1 MIKKLKLLL
10 EYLEGEL
17 DPDRQFTIIERH
29 KKTLN
34 WEPVDK
40 LPLVITFPFPEKVI
54 WQPFPFKEA
63 FEDQE
68 KMLYNELVNA
78 FDTSIVLHKE
88 VDDDLPYTIRVNFG
102 TVVIASLFG
111 GNVEQREN
119 NPPWVRKLEEPDAY
133 SIISEVDPFDFSK
146 GLCGRLIDT
155 YEYFNEVLS
164 IYPVLN
170 SSIKIV
176 LPDLQGP
183 VDTLEMLRGSE
194 LFMDFITNPEIVH
207 DSLDLMATAQI
218 GLAKHLQQ
226 FTSDHPEGFSFQ
238 HAMLIKGNILIR
250 DDSVIMISPEMYR
263 EQVAVHDEKVLNA
276 MAGGGIHSCGKID
289 FCLKE
294 ILKLPSI
301 NCFDFGQSYL
311 NDVES
316 IYYLAKER
324 KTPLI
329 RVQVSKRDL
338 VDAKIKDLFPTGISL
353 IYPAVSYEEA
363 KEVSALYTYH
373 I

>member
-1 MIKKLKLLL
+1 MIKNLKLLL

-17 DPDRQFTIIERH
+17 NPDRQSTIIERH
-29 KKTLN
+29 KKALN

-40 LPLVITFPFPEKVI
+40 LPLIITYPFPEEVV
-54 WQPFPFKEA
+54 WQPLPFKEA

-68 KMLYNELVNA
+68 KMLYNELVKA
-78 FDTSIVLHKE
+78 FDTSIVLHNE
-88 VDDDLPYTIRVNFG
+88 IDDDLPYTIRVNFG

-111 GNVEQREN
+111 GNVEQIED
-119 NPPWVRKLEEPDAY
+119 NPPWVRKLEEPEAY
-133 SIISEVDPFDFSK
+133 SIISDVDPLDFSN
-146 GLCGRLIDT
+146 GVCARLIQT

-164 IYPVLN
+164 KYPVLN

-194 LFMDFITNPEIVH
+194 LFTDFITNPEIVH
-207 DSLDLMATAQI
+207 DLLNLMSTAQI

-226 FTSDHPEGFSFQ
+226 FTSNHPEGFSFQ

-276 MAGGGIHSCGKID
+276 MEGGGIHSCGKID
-289 FCLKE
+289 YCLKE

-301 NCFDFGQSYL
+301 KCFDFGQSYL
-311 NDVES
+311 NDVEGS
-316 IYYLAKER
+316 YSMAKER
-324 KTPLI
+324 KIPLI
-329 RVQVSKRDL
+329 RVQVSKKDL
-338 VDAKIKDLFPTGISL
+338 IDAKVKDLYPTGISL

-363 KEVSALYTYH
+363 KEVNALYT
-373 I
+373 

>member
-119 NPPWVRKLEEPDAY
+119 NPPWVRKLQEPDAY

-226 FTSDHPEGFSFQ
+226 FTNDNPEGFSFQ

-263 EQVAVHDEKVLNA
+263 EQVAVHDEKVLKA